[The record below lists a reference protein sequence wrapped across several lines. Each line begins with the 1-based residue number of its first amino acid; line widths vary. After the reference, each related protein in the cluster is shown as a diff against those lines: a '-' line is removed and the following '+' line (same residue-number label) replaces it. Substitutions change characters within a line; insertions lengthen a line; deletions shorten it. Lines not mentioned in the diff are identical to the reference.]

1 MFRKKIRR
9 IVRITKHI
17 DRVKLVH
24 FYLSFIYS
32 LLPSEHVYIYH
43 LEDSIMMEITQMEKI
58 IRNEKTKKRNVT
70 KFVI

>member
-1 MFRKKIRR
+1 MFRKKIR
-9 IVRITKHI
+9 ITKYI

-32 LLPSEHVYIYH
+32 LLPSEYIYIYH
-43 LEDSIMMEITQMEKI
+43 LEDSIMIEITQTEKI
-58 IRNEKTKKRNVT
+58 IRNEKAKKRNVT

>member
-32 LLPSEHVYIYH
+32 LLPSEHIYIYH
-43 LEDSIMMEITQMEKI
+43 LEDSIMTEITQMEKI

>member
-58 IRNEKTKKRNVT
+58 IQNEKTKKRNVT